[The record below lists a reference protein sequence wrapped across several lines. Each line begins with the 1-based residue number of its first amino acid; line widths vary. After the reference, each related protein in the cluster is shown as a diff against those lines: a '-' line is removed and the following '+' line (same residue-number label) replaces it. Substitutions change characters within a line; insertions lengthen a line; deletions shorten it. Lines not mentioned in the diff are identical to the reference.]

1 MGSRQRAAKI
11 SAVAI
16 VAVIALGAGQA
27 RKEYRYTV
35 RARSSVTITNQ
46 YGPIS
51 VKPAPGN
58 QVLVTATT
66 HSDKVEVDQSQSGNR
81 VDILSHLLP
90 GANADNG
97 RVEYE
102 VQVPPDTSV
111 TLHSTTGPLSAE
123 RLRGDVILEGAT
135 AKVDVRDVSDAHVHV
150 RTLNGP
156 VTLTNIHDGHVEITS
171 VSGDVTL
178 NSVNGPLVQVNS
190 SSGKIHYDGD
200 FGAGGEYFLTSHSGD
215 IEATAPDDASIDVTA
230 RSVRGHV
237 ENDFNLEPKHT
248 PFALKAGS
256 AFAGTIGRA
265 ASSVK
270 LLSFSGKIHLK
281 KR

>member
-1 MGSRQRAAKI
+1 MRSRRYAAKI
-11 SAVAI
+11 LGVAI
-16 VAVIALGAGQA
+16 VAAAALSAGQT

-35 RARSSVTITNQ
+35 RPHCTLSVTNQ

-51 VKPAPGN
+51 LRSAAGN
-58 QVLVTATT
+58 QVLVRALLY
-66 HSDKVEVDQSQSGNR
+66 SGKVEVDQRQSGNR

-90 GANADNG
+90 GANAENG

-102 VQVPPDTSV
+102 VQVPPDASV
-111 TLHSTTGPLSAE
+111 TLRSTTGPLTAE
-123 RLRGDVILEGAT
+123 KLHGDLTLEGAA

-156 VTLTNIHDGHVEITS
+156 VLLTNIHDGHVEITS

-178 NSVNGPLVQVNS
+178 TGVNGPLVQVNS

-200 FGAGGEYFLTSHSGD
+200 FGASGQYFLTTHSGD
-215 IEATAPDDASIDVTA
+215 IEATAPEDASIDVTA
-230 RSVRGHV
+230 RAIRGHV
-237 ENDFNLEPKHT
+237 ENDFPLEPEHT
-248 PFALKAGS
+248 PFIAKAGS

-265 ASSVK
+265 ASAVK
-270 LLSFSGKIHLK
+270 LLTFSGKIHLK

>member
-11 SAVAI
+11 VGVAI
-16 VAVIALGAGQA
+16 VAAVALGAGQT

-35 RARSSVTITNQ
+35 GSRSSVTVTNQ

-51 VKPAPGN
+51 VKPCSGN
-58 QVLVTATT
+58 QIVVTATL

-81 VDILSHLLP
+81 VDVLSHLLP

-97 RVEYE
+97 RVDYE

-123 RLRGDVILEGAT
+123 KLHGDVTLEGAT
-135 AKVDVRDVSDAHVHV
+135 ASVEVHDISDGHVHV

-171 VSGDVTL
+171 VSGDIIL
-178 NSVNGPLVQVNS
+178 HSVNGPLVQVNS
-190 SSGKIHYDGD
+190 SSGKIRYDGD

-237 ENDFNLEPKHT
+237 ENDFLLQPKHT
-248 PFALKAGS
+248 PFAIKAGS

>member
-1 MGSRQRAAKI
+1 MRTRQRAARI
-11 SAVAI
+11 VAVAI
-16 VAVIALGAGQA
+16 VAAVALGAGQA

-58 QVLVTATT
+58 QVLITATT
-66 HSDKVEVDQSQSGNR
+66 HSDKVEVDQNQSGNR

-123 RLRGDVILEGAT
+123 KLRGDVILEGAT

-215 IEATAPDDASIDVTA
+215 IEATAPEDASIDVTA

>member
-1 MGSRQRAAKI
+1 MGSRQRAARI

-135 AKVDVRDVSDAHVHV
+135 AKVDVRDVSDVHVHV